1 MKLLRRSFATALAAG
16 TLGLGLGLA
25 PQLTAQE
32 FPSRPMKLIAPLAPG
47 GATDLV
53 ARVLAERAGKYLG
66 QPMVV
71 ENRPGAGGTVGSAM
85 VVQSPPDGHTLL
97 MGTIGTLA
105 ISPAMYPKM
114 PYDTDR
120 DLMPVSLVAG
130 GQFALVVHPSFPA
143 RDFAEF
149 LEHVRANP
157 GKLNYGSA
165 GNGSTLHLGMELL
178 ASMAG
183 LRITHVPYKGSGPL
197 VTALAAGEVQMG
209 LPDVPSVMQ
218 FVRSGRLRALAVTGA
233 GRDPTFPD
241 VPTIAESGVKGYDVV
256 VWLGVM
262 APARTPPEIV
272 NRINAAIV
280 RSLRDPDVGARLQ
293 EFGMQVYASSP
304 QEFARFLA
312 VERAKW
318 EPIVKSS
325 GATIN

>member
-1 MKLLRRSFATALAAG
+1 MMRARWQLISAIATGALAL
-16 TLGLGLGLA
+16 LGPCA
-25 PQLTAQE
+25 ASAQD
-32 FPSRPMKLIAPLAPG
+32 FPNRPIRLVAPLAPG

-53 ARVLAERAGKYLG
+53 ARVLAERAGKLLG

-71 ENRPGAGGTVGSAM
+71 ENRPGAGGTVGSAL

-120 DLMPVSLVAG
+120 DLTPVVLVAG

-143 RDFAEF
+143 RNFEEF
-149 LEHVRANP
+149 LQHVRAHP
-157 GKLNYGSA
+157 GQTNYGSA

-183 LRITHVPYKGSGPL
+183 LRLTHVPYKGSGPL
-197 VTALAAGEVQMG
+197 VTALAAGEVQVG

-233 GRDPTFPD
+233 QRDPTLPD
-241 VPTIAESGVKGYDVV
+241 VPTVTESGIKAYDVV

-262 APARTPPEIV
+262 APARTPAEIV
-272 NRINAAIV
+272 QRLNDAMV
-280 RSLRDPDVGARLQ
+280 RALREPEVSARLK
-293 EFGMQVYASSP
+293 EFGMQVYASNP
-304 QEFARFLA
+304 ADFARFLSA
-312 VERAKW
+312 ERAKW
-318 EPIVKSS
+318 EPIVKAS

>member
-1 MKLLRRSFATALAAG
+1 MTPARRHLIAALATSALAF
-16 TLGLGLGLA
+16 LGA
-25 PQLTAQE
+25 PAASAQE
-32 FPSRPMKLIAPLAPG
+32 FPSRPIKLVAPLAPG

-53 ARVLAERAGKYLG
+53 ARVLAERAGKILG

-71 ENRPGAGGTVGSAM
+71 ENRPGAGGTVGSAL

-120 DLMPVSLVAG
+120 DLTPVALVAG

-143 RDFAEF
+143 RNFEEF
-149 LEHVRANP
+149 LEQARAQP
-157 GKLNYGSA
+157 GKINYGSA

-183 LRITHVPYKGSGPL
+183 LRLTHVPYKGSGPL
-197 VTALAAGEVQMG
+197 VTALAAGEVQVG

-218 FVRSGRLRALAVTGA
+218 FVRSGRLRALAVTGMQ
-233 GRDPTFPD
+233 RDPTLPD
-241 VPTIAESGVKGYDVV
+241 VPTVTESGIRGYDVV

-262 APARTPPEIV
+262 APARTPPEII
-272 NRINAAIV
+272 NRLNEAMV
-280 RSLRDPDVGARLQ
+280 RALREPEVSARLK

-304 QEFARFLA
+304 SEFARFLSA
-312 VERAKW
+312 ERAKW

>member
-1 MKLLRRSFATALAAG
+1 MTPARRHLIAALATSALAF
-16 TLGLGLGLA
+16 LGA
-25 PQLTAQE
+25 PAASAQE
-32 FPSRPMKLIAPLAPG
+32 FPSRPIKLVAPLAPG

-53 ARVLAERAGKYLG
+53 ARVLAERAGKILG

-71 ENRPGAGGTVGSAM
+71 ENRPGAGGTVGSAL

-120 DLMPVSLVAG
+120 DLTPVVLVAG

-143 RDFAEF
+143 RNFEEF
-149 LEHVRANP
+149 LEQARAQP
-157 GKLNYGSA
+157 GKINYGSA

-183 LRITHVPYKGSGPL
+183 LRLTHVPYKGSGPL
-197 VTALAAGEVQMG
+197 VTALAAGEVQVG

-218 FVRSGRLRALAVTGA
+218 FVRSGRLRALAVTGMQ
-233 GRDPTFPD
+233 RDPTLPD
-241 VPTIAESGVKGYDVV
+241 VPTVTESGIKGYDVV

-262 APARTPPEIV
+262 APARTPPEII
-272 NRINAAIV
+272 NRLNEAMV
-280 RSLRDPDVGARLQ
+280 RALREPEVSARLK

-304 QEFARFLA
+304 SEFARFLSA
-312 VERAKW
+312 ERAKW

>member
-1 MKLLRRSFATALAAG
+1 MTPARRHLIAALATG
-16 TLGLGLGLA
+16 TLAFLGA
-25 PQLTAQE
+25 PAASAQE
-32 FPSRPMKLIAPLAPG
+32 FPSRPIKLVAPLAPG

-53 ARVLAERAGKYLG
+53 ARVLAERAGKILG

-71 ENRPGAGGTVGSAM
+71 ENRPGAGGTVGSAL

-120 DLMPVSLVAG
+120 DLTPVVLVAG

-143 RDFAEF
+143 RNFEEF
-149 LEHVRANP
+149 LEQARAQP
-157 GKLNYGSA
+157 GKINYGSA

-183 LRITHVPYKGSGPL
+183 LQLTHVPYKGSGPL
-197 VTALAAGEVQMG
+197 VTALAAGEVQVG

-218 FVRSGRLRALAVTGA
+218 FVRSGRLRALAVTGMQ
-233 GRDPTFPD
+233 RDPTLPD
-241 VPTIAESGVKGYDVV
+241 VPTVTESGIRGYDVV

-262 APARTPPEIV
+262 APARTPPEIIKRL
-272 NRINAAIV
+272 NEAMV
-280 RSLRDPDVGARLQ
+280 RALREPEVSARLK

-304 QEFARFLA
+304 SEFARFLSA
-312 VERAKW
+312 ERAKW

>member
-1 MKLLRRSFATALAAG
+1 MTPARRHLIAALATSALAF
-16 TLGLGLGLA
+16 LGA
-25 PQLTAQE
+25 PAASAQE
-32 FPSRPMKLIAPLAPG
+32 FPSRPIKLVAPLAPG

-53 ARVLAERAGKYLG
+53 ARVLAERAGKILG

-71 ENRPGAGGTVGSAM
+71 ENRPGAGGTVGSAL

-120 DLMPVSLVAG
+120 DLTPVVLVAG

-143 RDFAEF
+143 RNFEEF
-149 LEHVRANP
+149 LEQARAQP
-157 GKLNYGSA
+157 GKINYGSA

-183 LRITHVPYKGSGPL
+183 LRLTHVPYKGSGPL
-197 VTALAAGEVQMG
+197 VTALAAGEVQVG

-218 FVRSGRLRALAVTGA
+218 FVRSGRLRALAVTGMQ
-233 GRDPTFPD
+233 RDPTLPD
-241 VPTIAESGVKGYDVV
+241 VPTVTESGIRGYDVV

-262 APARTPPEIV
+262 APARTPPEII
-272 NRINAAIV
+272 NRLNEAMV
-280 RSLRDPDVGARLQ
+280 RALREPEVSARLK

-304 QEFARFLA
+304 SEFARFLSA
-312 VERAKW
+312 ERAKW